1 MREGGLKEASSGERI
16 RTQGRRGKDGEKR
29 KGKKNWKSDNTKSA
43 IETDRDGIRE
53 AAIES
58 DACLSC
64 IRRFVLNV
72 ARDSG
77 W

>member
-1 MREGGLKEASSGERI
+1 M
-16 RTQGRRGKDGEKR
+16 EK
-29 KGKKNWKSDNTKSA
+29 KKNWKSDNTKSA

-53 AAIES
+53 AAVES